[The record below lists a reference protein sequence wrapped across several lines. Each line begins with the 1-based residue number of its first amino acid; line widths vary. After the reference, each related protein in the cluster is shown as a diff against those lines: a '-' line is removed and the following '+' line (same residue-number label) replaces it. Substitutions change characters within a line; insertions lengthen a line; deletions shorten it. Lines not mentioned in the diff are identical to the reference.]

1 MYKLW
6 DKSQKGIRIIVSK
19 DVTFNE
25 SEMPCTKPSSDKV
38 SEDKSPQEEL
48 KNLSTQTPIT
58 SDEVENTPSTSSKV
72 ESQNQPEIDEEREI
86 IEEYPND

>member
-1 MYKLW
+1 
-6 DKSQKGIRIIVSK
+6 
-19 DVTFNE
+19 
-25 SEMPCTKPSSDKV
+25 MPCTKPSSDKV

-72 ESQNQPEIDEEREI
+72 ESQNQPEIDEERETR
-86 IEEYPND
+86 EEYQLAYANYQELAENEPNTYEEAIRSKL